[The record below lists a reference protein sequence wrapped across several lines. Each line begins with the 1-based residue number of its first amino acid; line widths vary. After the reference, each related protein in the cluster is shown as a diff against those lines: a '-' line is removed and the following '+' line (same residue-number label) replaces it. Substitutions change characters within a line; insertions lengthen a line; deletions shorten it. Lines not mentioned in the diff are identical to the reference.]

1 MMNNLTIISWF
12 SCWFFFSLMLILNRE
27 GWTAVEGQGT
37 EASPVPEYNSH
48 SLNEYLVDVTDKRY
62 D

>member
-1 MMNNLTIISWF
+1 
-12 SCWFFFSLMLILNRE
+12 MLILNRE

-37 EASPVPEYNSH
+37 EASPVLEYNSH
-48 SLNEYLVDVTDKRY
+48 SLNEYLIDVTDKRY